1 MNVALG
7 WGLALGAGLF
17 VSWLAYPSGALSRL
31 RPLLM
36 ALRVLAVLLVMAL
49 LLDLPIGSARPPAPL
64 VALDASASWQQSAD
78 ANAWRQATD
87 SARASSLASS
97 DIVLFGDSVRSGT
110 IPTQPADF
118 ASRVAPVVQRAAA
131 DGQRVVVVTDGA
143 IDDADALAQALPG
156 SRLIVVPTAPK
167 ADRAV
172 ADISAPAE
180 GRVGDTLR
188 VQARVVAGGAVA
200 AVGTVRW
207 MLDAKVL
214 AESPVLALP
223 AGGEEVV
230 EGRLVIPPGDSIAV
244 LRAVLAAGGDG
255 EARNDTLAV
264 AFRRGVRQR
273 VVIVSSAPD
282 ADVRDVA
289 TALRANIALPTD
301 VFFRIA
307 PMRWVRDN
315 DFTPVDESAV
325 RAAVRGATL
334 AVLHGD
340 TTVLGA
346 PSSLNTRSLLLL
358 SPAAPDAPE
367 VMVRPAASSPLQA
380 GLAGIVTE
388 SLPPLLASVPARG
401 GVVAL
406 SAARGGAPTGGMAI
420 VSATDGD
427 VRRVVISASGYGRW
441 RARGGV
447 SAAAFQALIGAST
460 DWLLGARGRAAVATP
475 ATAVLRAGV
484 VVRWRRGAEGRSA
497 VVLLRDGDRA
507 IRRDTLAFGAG
518 AEATM
523 PPLATGVWRGTVDG
537 APVVIPVSASREW
550 LPHATTLRSS
560 LLNGDALAV
569 RRGARSL
576 GWLYLATVLL
586 LAAEWLLR
594 RRAGLR

>member
-7 WGLALGAGLF
+7 WGLALGAGVF
-17 VSWLAYPSGALSRL
+17 VSWVAYPSGALSRL

-36 ALRVLAVLLVMAL
+36 ALRVVAVLAVVSL
-49 LLDLPIGSARPPAPL
+49 LLDLPVGVARPPAPL
-64 VALDASASWQQSAD
+64 VALDVSASWQRSSD
-78 ANAWRQATD
+78 ANVWRAVGD
-87 SARASSLASS
+87 STRAASVAS
-97 DIVLFGDSVRSGT
+97 ADIVLFGDSVRSGD
-110 IPTQPADF
+110 IAAQPQDLATL
-118 ASRVAPVVQRAAA
+118 VAPVVQRAAA
-131 DGQRVVVVTDGA
+131 AGQRVVVVTDGG
-143 IDDADALAQALPG
+143 IDDADALSQALPG
-156 SRLIVVPTAPK
+156 SRLIVVPPFAN

-180 GRVGDTLR
+180 GRVGDTVR
-188 VQARVVAGGAVA
+188 VQARIVAGGAVA
-200 AVGTVRW
+200 TVGTLRW
-207 MLDAKVL
+207 MLDTKVL
-214 AESPVLALP
+214 AESPVSELA
-223 AGGEEVV
+223 AAGEEVV
-230 EGRLVIPPGDSIAV
+230 EGRLVIPPGDSVAV

-255 EARNDTLAV
+255 EARNDTLAI

-301 VFFRIA
+301 VFFRVA
-307 PMRWVRDN
+307 PARWVRDN
-315 DFTPVDESAV
+315 DFTPVEESAV

-358 SPAAPDAPE
+358 SPASPDAPE
-367 VMVRPAASSPLQA
+367 LMVRPAASSPLQA
-380 GLAGIVTE
+380 GLAGIVVE
-388 SLPPLLASVPARG
+388 SLPPLMASVPARG
-401 GVVAL
+401 GAVAL
-406 SAARGGAPTGGMAI
+406 SAAPGGAPTGATAI
-420 VSATDGD
+420 VATTDGD

-475 ATAVLRAGV
+475 ATAVVRAGAA
-484 VVRWRRGAEGRSA
+484 VRWRRGADARSEVA
-497 VVLLRDGDRA
+497 LARDGDRV
-507 IRRDTLAFGAG
+507 IRRDTLVFGAG

-523 PPLATGVWRGTVDG
+523 KPLAIGVWRGTIDG
-537 APVVIPVSASREW
+537 VPIVIPVSASREW
-550 LPHATTLRSS
+550 LPHASTLRSG